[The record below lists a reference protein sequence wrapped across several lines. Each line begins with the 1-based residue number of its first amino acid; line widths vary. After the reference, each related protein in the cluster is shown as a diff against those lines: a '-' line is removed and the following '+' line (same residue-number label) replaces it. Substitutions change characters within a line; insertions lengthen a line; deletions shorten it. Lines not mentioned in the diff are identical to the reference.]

1 MDKAKVAFFL
11 LVLCA
16 LCTIGTLLL
25 YLHVDMQIAEIER
38 RTRYRIAELELQLR
52 HTIYALQDLQKETAL
67 IQTRIDCDL
76 QIQLDRLMLWTGLYY
91 EE

>member
-1 MDKAKVAFFL
+1 MDKAKVAFYL

-25 YLHVDMQIAEIER
+25 YIHVDTRIEEIER
-38 RTRYRIAELELQLR
+38 RTNGRIAELESQLR
-52 HTIYALQDLQKETAL
+52 NTIYALQDLQKETAL

>member
-16 LCTIGTLLL
+16 LRTIGTLLL

-38 RTRYRIAELELQLR
+38 RTRYRVAELESQLR
-52 HTIYALQDLQKETAL
+52 NTIYALQDLQKETAL